1 VSSGSRAFY
10 FWEHVVATRTFEQ
23 WIDGIF
29 DHPIVDPAWYW
40 DIDADTCV
48 EEREINVAYL
58 TLLFTNCDNLLR
70 RFSDDQVG
78 QGFHMIVS
86 SSCSDHSVTITTDRV
101 PWPARQAAIRAIFD
115 VYVKCFS
122 RRCSER
128 LGHLGEPG
136 GPLNWIC
143 YMWWDVFAA
152 WIYPAES
159 GRQDEFHEYIA
170 VMERCL
176 TLSHPAC
183 LEGALHGL
191 GHCCLNY
198 PELVEPI
205 IDRFLIDQRQWRPE
219 LLSYAQRARRGA
231 VQ

>member
-1 VSSGSRAFY
+1 L
-10 FWEHVVATRTFEQ
+10 
-23 WIDGIF
+23 
-29 DHPIVDPAWYW
+29 
-40 DIDADTCV
+40 DADTCV
-48 EEREINVAYL
+48 EEAETNVGFM
-58 TLLFTNCDNLLR
+58 TLLFTNCDSVLR
-70 RFSDDQVG
+70 RFNDDQVG
-78 QGFHMIVS
+78 QGFNLIVS
-86 SSCSDHSVTITTDRV
+86 MSCSEHCYTLVGDRA
-101 PWPARQAAIRAIFD
+101 PWPARRAAIRAIYD
-115 VYVKCFS
+115 IYAKCFA
-122 RRCSER
+122 RRCVLG

-143 YMWWDVFAA
+143 YMWWDVFGA
-152 WIYPAES
+152 WIDPEDHERRS
-159 GRQDEFHEYIA
+159 SEVKEYIA

-191 GHCCLNY
+191 GHWQLNY

-205 IDRFLIDQRQWRPE
+205 IDRFLVDQRQQCPE